1 MKVTSWETYVFSYI
15 YTFTY
20 SGAMKCTGY
29 RLLADRTMI
38 YLLDYFNVSQ
48 ASDQMFLSASVLVF
62 LPVVNW
68 ARYIDAGRN
77 KM

>member
-1 MKVTSWETYVFSYI
+1 MSSAIYI
-15 YTFTY
+15 PSPID
-20 SGAMKCTGY
+20 SGAMKCAGY
-29 RLLADRTMI
+29 WLLADRTMI
-38 YLLDYFNVSQ
+38 YLLDYCNVSQ

>member
-1 MKVTSWETYVFSYI
+1 MSSAIYI
-15 YTFTY
+15 YIFTY

-29 RLLADRTMI
+29 WLLDDRTMI

>member
-1 MKVTSWETYVFSYI
+1 
-15 YTFTY
+15 
-20 SGAMKCTGY
+20 
-29 RLLADRTMI
+29 MI